1 MSAAA
6 QRAEQTAQ
14 SQGGAQ
20 RAVQSQIGVPPEG
33 GGAPRGESPP
43 VKQAAFACRPMR
55 PGDVPAC
62 AAIEAAVPEG
72 WSAAALAAELA
83 QPAARLFVAEA
94 REAQAPGG
102 TASARQKPDAPPRD
116 RTLPERREPDVQPQN
131 CTAPAAPHRIAA
143 LAVFQL
149 VCEEASLYTLSTA
162 PALRRQ
168 GAARALLQYAFARLA
183 AEGAQTVFLEVRAQN
198 AAARALYA
206 SLGFA
211 ETGLRRGFYTAPRD
225 DAVLMQKSLAAFSP
239 AGPKGDEIRKQ
250 NA

>member
-6 QRAEQTAQ
+6 PRAERAAQ

-33 GGAPRGESPP
+33 GGTPRGEHPP

-94 REAQAPGG
+94 RKAQAPDG
-102 TASARQKPDAPPRD
+102 TPPARQKPDAP
-116 RTLPERREPDVQPQN
+116 PQN

-225 DAVLMQKSLAAFSP
+225 DAVLMQKSLAAFAP
-239 AGPKGDEIRKQ
+239 AGPKGGAIRKQ